1 MYARIARPSIS
12 QRRDEAASDA
22 EIMPDHTEP
31 ASGPSSPIAAG
42 VPLECADEIVVD
54 SQRWGEARP
63 RAARR
68 AGPGAEGRRAAGP
81 GARGVPQP
89 GRVHRLAGAARGG
102 RPGETRRCGVVR

>member
-31 ASGPSSPIAAG
+31 APAPSSPIAAG
-42 VPLECADEIVVD
+42 VPLECADEILVD
-54 SQRWGEARP
+54 SQRWREARP

-81 GARGVPQP
+81 GSRGVPP
-89 GRVHRLAGAARGG
+89 PARLHRLPSAPPR
-102 RPGETRRCGVVR
+102 